1 MQLVDES
8 KPRFLILLLSGISLL
23 ARLLFLGRKC
33 FWIDECLA
41 WGASRMD
48 WLEMIR
54 AVSTGTPHPPLAFVL
69 MKLSSFFAG
78 NGEFGLRF
86 LIAILVA
93 SAVIPVF
100 RLASRRTTVRGGF
113 WAGMV
118 WAVSPF
124 AVSLGQEAWVY
135 GINLAISLWFAD
147 FADMAWRGSR
157 KGFVGAILL
166 GAAGVLTQ
174 HIFVLSVV
182 VGSVLYFTIDPSERV
197 SFKRFIIVPAV
208 LAVLYFPIFLFFSA
222 QFLQRSARMVSAG
235 SVLGFSRLLSTEPL
249 SQFFRIFS
257 GGLLPELSSNL
268 LDRPRMVSAFVLNAV
283 MVLFLAVWPYF
294 TRILKQGERRYLW
307 LCLLMP
313 FGLFLT
319 DGPTVRQL
327 SVIWIPIVI
336 TSAALFS
343 RYRWL
348 GITVSMFC
356 LFSLV
361 PYYAM
366 EVFPY
371 HHSDWR
377 TAVETVES
385 ISQPGDIVVVF
396 GGKST
401 SFAWEFYSN
410 SDIVY
415 LTPGGG
421 TPFAGGGFD
430 LDGARIRDR
439 VDPELF
445 LDSIYACGDHRRVW
459 VILDRWGIPS
469 IHGVK
474 GKFDMDFFFS
484 AGDDMEVGLLEN
496 ACLE

>member
-8 KPRFLILLLSGISLL
+8 KPRFLIVLLSGISLL
-23 ARLLFLGRKC
+23 TRLLFLGRKS

-48 WLEMIR
+48 WHEMIR
-54 AVSTGTPHPPLAFVL
+54 AVSAGTPHPPLAFVL
-69 MKLSSFFAG
+69 MKLSSLFAG
-78 NGEFGLRF
+78 DGEFGLRF
-86 LIAILVA
+86 LIAVLVA

-124 AVSLGQEAWVY
+124 AVSMGQEAWVY
-135 GINLAISLWFAD
+135 GVNLAISLWFAD
-147 FADMAWRGSR
+147 FADLAWRGHR

-166 GAAGVLTQ
+166 GITGILTQ
-174 HIFVLSVV
+174 HIFVLSVIA
-182 VGSVLYFTIDPSERV
+182 GSVLYFTIDPSERV
-197 SFKRFIIVPAV
+197 SFKRFIIVPGV
-208 LAVLYFPIFLFFSA
+208 LAVLYSPIFLFFSA
-222 QFLQRSARMVSAG
+222 QFLQRSARMISAG
-235 SVLGFSRLLSTEPL
+235 QGLGLSRLLSTQPV

-268 LDRPRMVSAFVLNAV
+268 LDRPRMLSVYVLNAA

-294 TRILKQGERRYLW
+294 TRILKKGERRYLW
-307 LCLLMP
+307 LCLIMP

-319 DGPTVRQL
+319 DSPTTRQL

-348 GITVSMFC
+348 GITVSIFC
-356 LFSLV
+356 LFLLV

-371 HHSDWR
+371 HRSDWR

-385 ISQPGDIVVVF
+385 ISQPEDIVVVF

-410 SDIVY
+410 SDIVC

-421 TPFAGGGFD
+421 TPFAGSGFD
-430 LDGARIRDR
+430 PDGARIRNR
-439 VDPELF
+439 VEPELF
-445 LDSIYACGDHRRVW
+445 LDSIYTCGNHRRVW

-469 IHGVK
+469 IQGVK
-474 GKFDMDFFFS
+474 GKFAMNFFFL
-484 AGDDMEVGLLEN
+484 AGDDMEVGLLED